1 MGSLERFFGVL
12 IEHHAGAFP
21 FWLAPVQI
29 KVLTL
34 TDRNIPYAEK
44 VTQELKKTGFR
55 VERDFRSEKIN
66 YKIRAAQLEKV
77 PYMIIL
83 GDKEEEAQCLSI
95 RKRSG
100 EVMQGVS
107 LADFLQSLKAES
119 QPLSS

>member
-1 MGSLERFFGVL
+1 
-12 IEHHAGAFP
+12 
-21 FWLAPVQI
+21 
-29 KVLTL
+29 
-34 TDRNIPYAEK
+34 
-44 VTQELKKTGFR
+44 
-55 VERDFRSEKIN
+55 
-66 YKIRAAQLEKV
+66 
-77 PYMIIL
+77 MIIL